1 MKILIMCDIFD
12 EGIGSQENILAKY
25 FRKHGHQVSI
35 VTSTFESVFD
45 YIADRYVSHAPPK
58 IFFIEDL
65 KVIRL
70 PYKLNLL
77 NKVRSFDNAFEVISN
92 EKPDMIF
99 IMDIMPD
106 LISAVKFKK
115 ENINTRIVMDY
126 HADYSNSGKNW
137 LSRKV
142 LHGMI
147 RKSILRYGMSYIDA
161 IYPVTP
167 GSADFLNDIYG
178 VPRQRM
184 ELLPLGADMDIGKDI
199 ARRREGRELRARL
212 GIAPDA
218 TVILSGGKFSRLK
231 RTELLIAA
239 VRQMPDLAVEL
250 VIVGAANIGEEEYA
264 ATMMRAAQGDSRIR
278 FVGWLDNPDLF
289 RFMDMADL
297 AVFPASQSSLWVQA
311 VSMGLP
317 LVVGNTGGQDTSYM
331 NAYDNIIELPRDEIH
346 VDRLKE
352 VIAQLVAD
360 PGRLAE
366 MAEGARRTFREVL
379 DWDTLV
385 WKTIGHPA
393 PFKAAKTGNAA

>member
-1 MKILIMCDIFD
+1 
-12 EGIGSQENILAKY
+12 
-25 FRKHGHQVSI
+25 
-35 VTSTFESVFD
+35 
-45 YIADRYVSHAPPK
+45 
-58 IFFIEDL
+58 
-65 KVIRL
+65 
-70 PYKLNLL
+70 
-77 NKVRSFDNAFEVISN
+77 
-92 EKPDMIF
+92 
-99 IMDIMPD
+99 
-106 LISAVKFKK
+106 
-115 ENINTRIVMDY
+115 MDY
-126 HADYSNSGKNW
+126 HADYSNSGKNL

-142 LHGMI
+142 LHGI
-147 RKSILRYGMSYIDA
+147 VRKSILRYSMSYIDA

-167 GSADFLNDIYG
+167 GSADFLNEIYD

-264 ATMMRAAQGDSRIR
+264 ATMMRAAQDDPRIR

-331 NAYDNIIELPRDEIH
+331 NAHNNIIELPRDEIH
-346 VDRLKE
+346 VDRLRE
-352 VIAQLVAD
+352 VITQLVAD
-360 PGRLAE
+360 PGRLAA
-366 MAEGARRTFREVL
+366 MAEGARQTFREVL

-385 WKTIGHPA
+385 WKTIGRPA
-393 PFKAAKTGNAA
+393 PSKTAGMSNVG